1 MTSGVWSKNP
11 RSSEDFRMPLLDFDH
26 TVCYIPTN

>member
-1 MTSGVWSKNP
+1 MTSGVLSENP

-26 TVCYIPTN
+26 TVCYIPTS

>member
-1 MTSGVWSKNP
+1 MRSDVWSKNP

-26 TVCYIPTN
+26 TVCYIPTD

>member
-1 MTSGVWSKNP
+1 MVEKP
-11 RSSEDFRMPLLDFDH
+11 RSSEDFRMALLDFDH

>member
-1 MTSGVWSKNP
+1 MRSDVWSKNL

-26 TVCYIPTN
+26 TVCYIPTD